1 MFILYF
7 NKNIVALLNQSC
19 LKLFMKIAILMFIF
33 IILVFANVAYSET
46 ASEEE
51 LDKYISMLSSES
63 AKVRKSAIIELA
75 KIGGSKAEDALDD
88 LWNDEM
94 VEDIIFA
101 IELALDTIH
110 LKSTD
115 ASTRLLGAK
124 EIGAKAE
131 TLSATSGLEGEIQA
145 EELFEQIVVDPSQKQ
160 DVIDTLQHA
169 LEIEKK
175 KKVKHKIK
183 EAMQKFRLGDS
194 DAKVRREA
202 AEYFGEVAD
211 PDNLMVLG
219 RAMYKEKLREV
230 PDEEVVAALEKAV
243 ASIEWNAQVAITLK
257 QIFNGFT
264 ISSQYLLIALGLAI
278 TFGVMGVINLAHGEF
293 MMLGCY
299 VALVSQAIFASY
311 LQPVLGLY
319 WALAIPLAFIF
330 TAGLG
335 WGLERGVIRFLYGR
349 PLDTLLATW
358 GVSLILQQ
366 AIRNYF
372 GANNIDVPSPS
383 WLLGGLDPLVG
394 LHLPFKRLYIIG
406 FTICVVTAVYWLFYR
421 TRLGLK
427 IRAVMQNRNMANCL
441 GISTQRVNAF
451 TFALGSGL
459 AGVAGCNMS
468 LLSSVGPSTG
478 QNYIVD
484 CFMVVVLGG
493 VGKIVGTIAGAFGLG
508 QTSAML
514 EFFTSPNIGKAVAF
528 MLVIIFL
535 RFRPTG
541 FSATSVREDKG
552 IVSITG

>member
-19 LKLFMKIAILMFIF
+19 LKLFMKIITLMFIF
-33 IILVFANVAYSET
+33 IILVSANVAYSET
-46 ASEEE
+46 TSEDE
-51 LDKYISMLSSES
+51 LDYYVSMLSSER

-75 KIGGSKAEDALDD
+75 KIGGSKAEDALND

-115 ASTRLLGAK
+115 TSTRLTGAK

-145 EELFEQIVVDPSQKQ
+145 EELFEQIVVDPSQKRN
-160 DVIDTLQHA
+160 VIDTLHHA
-169 LEIEKK
+169 LEIEKN
-175 KKVKHKIK
+175 KKVKHKIE
-183 EAMQKFRLGDS
+183 EAIQKFRLGNS

-202 AEYFGEVAD
+202 AEYFGKVAD
-211 PDNLMVLG
+211 PDNVMVLG
-219 RAMYKEKLREV
+219 RALYKEKLREV
-230 PDEEVVAALEKAV
+230 PDEEVMAALEKAV
-243 ASIEWNAQVAITLK
+243 ASTEWNMQVAITLK
-257 QIFNGFT
+257 QLFNGFT

-335 WGLERGVIRFLYGR
+335 WGLERGVIRFLYCR

-383 WLLGGLDPLVG
+383 WLLGGIDPLVG

-406 FTICVVTAVYWLFYR
+406 FTMCVVIAVYWLFYR

-508 QTSAML
+508 ETNAIL

-528 MLVIIFL
+528 MMVIIFL

>member
-1 MFILYF
+1 MNSNMFILNL
-7 NKNIVALLNQSC
+7 NKNKSALLNQFYLNFS
-19 LKLFMKIAILMFIF
+19 KQIAIFLIIF
-33 IILVFANVAYSET
+33 LLLPFANVVYSET
-46 ASEEE
+46 VSEEE
-51 LDKYISMLSSES
+51 LDYYVSMLSNER

-75 KIGGSKAEDALDD
+75 KIGGSKAEDALND

-101 IELALDTIH
+101 IELALVTIH

-115 ASTRLLGAK
+115 TSTRLIGAK
-124 EIGAKAE
+124 EIGAKAG

-145 EELFEQIVVDPSQKQ
+145 EELFQQIVVDPSQKRN
-160 DVIDTLQHA
+160 VIDTLHHA
-169 LEIEKK
+169 LEIEKN
-175 KKVKHKIK
+175 KKVKHKIE
-183 EAMQKFRLGDS
+183 EAIQKFRLGDS

-211 PDNLMVLG
+211 PDNVMVLG
-219 RAMYKEKLREV
+219 RALYKEK
-230 PDEEVVAALEKAV
+230 DEEVRAALEKAV
-243 ASIEWNAQVAITLK
+243 ANVEWNEQVAITLK
-257 QIFNGFT
+257 QLFNGFT

-299 VALVSQAIFASY
+299 VALVSQSIFASY
-311 LQPVLGLY
+311 FQPVLGLY

-335 WGLERGVIRFLYGR
+335 WGLERGVIRFLYKR

-366 AIRNYF
+366 AVRNYF

-383 WLLGGLDPLVG
+383 WLLGGIDPLVG

-421 TRLGLK
+421 TRFGLK

-508 QTSAML
+508 ETNAIL

-528 MLVIIFL
+528 ILVIIFL